1 MQSTSA
7 QKDLDR
13 ATGGAVGHQDGD
25 DGGLGGERAPSPTVE
40 KRSPSGVFALGG
52 LEEEPIIERDTG
64 FKRRLKRLLGI
75 FVFRQSYLDLA
86 NVHIDAAERYDD
98 AASPGYEKLRTD
110 DVWCRR
116 ARLVGEWQN
125 YGVLMAL
132 IAGFA
137 VQIYMDPPQTKV
149 DGNATWMPTLFG
161 TPHTHHRT
169 HTHCRTGARCADLQ

>member
-1 MQSTSA
+1 M
-7 QKDLDR
+7 
-13 ATGGAVGHQDGD
+13 
-25 DGGLGGERAPSPTVE
+25 
-40 KRSPSGVFALGG
+40 
-52 LEEEPIIERDTG
+52 
-64 FKRRLKRLLGI
+64 
-75 FVFRQSYLDLA
+75 
-86 NVHIDAAERYDD
+86 
-98 AASPGYEKLRTD
+98 RTD

-161 TPHTHHRT
+161 THTAHAHRIRTPHTAHALPH
-169 HTHCRTGARCADLQ
+169 TGARCADLQ